1 MGFEFG
7 IIFFGMMIVCGDLY
21 IVIYGVFG
29 LFVFGIGILEV
40 EYVLVI

>member
-1 MGFEFG
+1 
-7 IIFFGMMIVCGDLY
+7 MIVVCGDSY

-29 LFVFGIGILEV
+29 VLVYGIGIFEV